1 MKRIGIIN
9 GGGDTQAINAVIA
22 SVVRSG
28 INRGYK
34 FLGFI
39 KGWEGLLDMD
49 YIPLE
54 TKDVRGISHIGG
66 TILQTTNKGRFSAK
80 AGEGAARDI
89 PQDVLDLAK
98 NNFETLDLECLI
110 VIGGDGTLSGAQQ
123 LYEQGVNVIGVP
135 KTIDNDLYLVDRTF
149 GFSTAVDIVV
159 EALDRIHTTALSHN
173 RVFFVET
180 MGRYAG
186 WIALHSGLA
195 GGANAILIPEIKFD
209 YQSLVKFLA
218 WRKKIGK
225 NYSIVVV
232 AEGSRAKDGAFVNNT
247 TSVASENKLGGISY
261 DIMEKLEKMSPGE
274 FEMRNVIL
282 GHTQRGGA
290 PNAEDRILAKIYG
303 TTAIDALD
311 AKRYGQMVCLVKG
324 SMQTVPI
331 ANAISKL
338 KIVTPEDLS
347 YQAARKLGIYF
358 GESFGGK

>member
-34 FLGFI
+34 FVGFI
-39 KGWEGLLDMD
+39 KGWEGLLDME

-54 TKDVRGISHIGG
+54 LKDVRGISHIGG

-80 AGEGAARDI
+80 AGEGNVRKI
-89 PQDVLDLAK
+89 PQDILDLAK
-98 NNFETLDLECLI
+98 KNFTDLDLECLI
-110 VIGGDGTLSGAQQ
+110 VIGGDGTLTGAQQ
-123 LYEQGVNVIGVP
+123 LFEQGVNVIGVP

-186 WIALHSGLA
+186 WIALNSGLA
-195 GGANAILIPEIKFD
+195 GGANAILIPEIQFD
-209 YQSLVKFLA
+209 YPSLIKFLS

-232 AEGSRAKDGAFVNNT
+232 AEGTRAKNESFVNDTVAT
-247 TSVASENKLGGISY
+247 TSENKLGGISY
-261 DIMEKLEKMSPGE
+261 KIMERIEQEAPGE

-303 TTAIDALD
+303 TSAIDALE
-311 AKRYGQMVCLVKG
+311 AKRYGDMVCLVKG
-324 SMQTVPI
+324 EMQTVAI
-331 ANAISKL
+331 ADAIAKL
-338 KIVTPEDLS
+338 KTVTPEDQGFQS
-347 YQAARKLGIYF
+347 ARKLGIYF
-358 GESFGGK
+358 GESFKS

>member
-1 MKRIGIIN
+1 MKKVGIIN

-34 FLGFI
+34 FVGFI
-39 KGWEGLLDMD
+39 KGWEGLLDNE

-54 TKDVRGISHIGG
+54 LKDVRGISHIGG

-80 AGEGAARDI
+80 AGEGSVRKV
-89 PQDVLDLAK
+89 PTELLDLAK
-98 NNFETLDLECLI
+98 KNFNDLGLECLI
-110 VIGGDGTLSGAQQ
+110 VIGGDGTLTGAQQ
-123 LYEQGVNVIGVP
+123 LFEHGVNVIGVP

-186 WIALHSGLA
+186 WIALNAGLA
-195 GGANAILIPEIKFD
+195 GGANAILIPEIQFD
-209 YQSLVKFLA
+209 YPSLIKFLT

-232 AEGSRAKDGAFVNNT
+232 AEGTRAKNEEFVHDTKAT
-247 TSVASENKLGGISY
+247 TSENKLGGISY
-261 DIMEKLEKMSPGE
+261 SIMERIEQEAPGE

-303 TTAIDALD
+303 TSAIDAVE
-311 AKRYGQMVCLVKG
+311 AKRFGDMVCLVKG
-324 SMQTVPI
+324 EMQTVAI
-331 ANAISKL
+331 ADAIAKL
-338 KIVTPEDLS
+338 KTVTPEDLGFQS
-347 YQAARKLGIYF
+347 ARKLGIYF
-358 GESFGGK
+358 GESFKS

>member
-1 MKRIGIIN
+1 MKKVGIIN

-34 FLGFI
+34 FIGFI

-49 YIPLE
+49 YVPLE
-54 TKDVRGISHIGG
+54 LKDVRGISHIGG

-80 AGEGAARDI
+80 AGEGNVRDI
-89 PQDVLDLAK
+89 PQDIIDLAK
-98 NNFETLDLECLI
+98 KNYKDLDLECLI
-110 VIGGDGTLSGAQQ
+110 VIGGDGTLTGAQQ
-123 LYEQGVNVIGVP
+123 LFQEGVNVIGIP
-135 KTIDNDLYLVDRTF
+135 KTIDNDLSMVDRTF

-186 WIALHSGLA
+186 WIALNAGLA

-209 YQSLVKFLA
+209 YPSLIKFLS

-232 AEGSRAKDGAFVNNT
+232 AEGAREKNGDFVKDTTNT
-247 TSVASENKLGGISY
+247 TSENKLGGISY
-261 DIMEKLEKMSPGE
+261 DIMERIEAESPGE

-303 TTAIDALD
+303 TSAIDALE
-311 AKRYGQMVCLVKG
+311 AKRFGQMVCLVKG
-324 SMQTVPI
+324 NMQTV
-331 ANAISKL
+331 AISEAIAKL
-338 KIVTPEDLS
+338 KTVTPDDLGFQS
-347 YQAARKLGIYF
+347 ARKLGIYF
-358 GESFGGK
+358 GEPFKS